1 MTDRKILFRDFLIV
15 NISGVLGAGIVFV
28 GMLLARYDIIPNP
41 DCTFHAITHLY
52 CPGCGGTRATFALLS
67 GRIIDSIKFNPAVVF
82 GALLI
87 LHYEIGIVLTLIKNN
102 GRRYYTRKLWP
113 VYLYV
118 AIVVS
123 FFIIRNLLL
132 VFCGIDM
139 LA

>member
-1 MTDRKILFRDFLIV
+1 MIDRKTLFRDFLIV
-15 NISGVLGAGIVFV
+15 NISGMLGAGILFV
-28 GMLLARYDIIPNP
+28 GMLLSRFDVITIP
-41 DCTFHAITHLY
+41 DCTFHALTHMY

-67 GRIIDSIKFNPAVVF
+67 GKIIASIKYNPAVVF

-87 LHYEIGIVLTLIKNN
+87 LYYEIGIVVTLIKNN
-102 GRRYYTRKLWP
+102 GKRYYTTKLWP
-113 VYLYV
+113 VYLYLV
-118 AIVVS
+118 IVFS